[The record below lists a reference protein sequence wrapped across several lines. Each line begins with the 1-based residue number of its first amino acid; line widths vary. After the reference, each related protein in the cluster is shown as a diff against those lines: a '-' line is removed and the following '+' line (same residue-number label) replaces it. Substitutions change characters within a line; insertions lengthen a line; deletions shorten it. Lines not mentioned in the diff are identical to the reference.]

1 MKVNPPYHAPM
12 VELVPSEWTNEFT
25 KTETRKIMS
34 EVGQVPVSMSKE
46 IPGFILNRLQY
57 ALLNECWRLV
67 ADDIVSA
74 EDLDVVMKDGLG
86 LRYTTVY
93 KLLVYMMYII
103 YILCTYFSKIHSILK
118 LLGML
123 CVDQWK

>member
-1 MKVNPPYHAPM
+1 M

-25 KTETRKIMS
+25 RTETRKIMS

-86 LRYTTVY
+86 LRYTPIY
-93 KLLVYMMYII
+93 KLLVHMMKII
-103 YILCTYFSKIHSILK
+103 YTLSIYFPKIHRILY

>member
-1 MKVNPPYHAPM
+1 M

-25 KTETRKIMS
+25 KAETRKIMA

-67 ADDIVSA
+67 ADDVVSA

-86 LRYTTVY
+86 LR
-93 KLLVYMMYII
+93 
-103 YILCTYFSKIHSILK
+103 
-118 LLGML
+118 
-123 CVDQWK
+123 

>member
-1 MKVNPPYHAPM
+1 
-12 VELVPSEWTNEFT
+12 
-25 KTETRKIMS
+25 MS

-86 LRYTTVY
+86 LRYTTFY
-93 KLLVYMMYII
+93 KLLVYVVYELHLMYI
-103 YILCTYFSKIHSILK
+103 LSKDL
-118 LLGML
+118 
-123 CVDQWK
+123 

>member
-1 MKVNPPYHAPM
+1 MLRVILICFIHIPSQVNPPYHAPM
-12 VELVPSEWTNEFT
+12 VELVPSEWRNEAT
-25 KTETRKIMS
+25 RAETRRIMS

-86 LRYTTVY
+86 LR
-93 KLLVYMMYII
+93 
-103 YILCTYFSKIHSILK
+103 
-118 LLGML
+118 
-123 CVDQWK
+123 

>member
-1 MKVNPPYHAPM
+1 
-12 VELVPSEWTNEFT
+12 
-25 KTETRKIMS
+25 MS

-86 LRYTTVY
+86 LRYFWNSKNDFGFVTY
-93 KLLVYMMYII
+93 PI
-103 YILCTYFSKIHSILK
+103 YINENHESES
-118 LLGML
+118 
-123 CVDQWK
+123 

>member
-1 MKVNPPYHAPM
+1 M

-25 KTETRKIMS
+25 RTETRKIMS

-86 LRYTTVY
+86 LRYTPIY
-93 KLLVYMMYII
+93 KLLVYMM
-103 YILCTYFSKIHSILK
+103 ILTFTSYVYTCKDS
-118 LLGML
+118 
-123 CVDQWK
+123 

>member
-1 MKVNPPYHAPM
+1 M

-25 KTETRKIMS
+25 RTETRKIMS

-86 LRYTTVY
+86 LRLLFKY
-93 KLLVYMMYII
+93 KINFPKS
-103 YILCTYFSKIHSILK
+103 CFYFFYQSRTLFTRISTINA
-118 LLGML
+118 LGMPF
-123 CVDQWK
+123 VGQWKLFI

>member
-1 MKVNPPYHAPM
+1 MQVNPPYHAPM

-25 KTETRKIMS
+25 RAETRKIMA

-57 ALLNECWRLV
+57 SLLNECWRLV

-86 LRYTTVY
+86 LRY
-93 KLLVYMMYII
+93 
-103 YILCTYFSKIHSILK
+103 F
-118 LLGML
+118 
-123 CVDQWK
+123 

>member
-1 MKVNPPYHAPM
+1 M
-12 VELVPSEWTNEFT
+12 VDLVPSEWTNEAT
-25 KTETRKIMS
+25 RIETRKIMS

-57 ALLNECWRLV
+57 SLLNECWRLI

-86 LRYTTVY
+86 LRYFCMFDYLHLFLPNVVLDMVFN
-93 KLLVYMMYII
+93 KD
-103 YILCTYFSKIHSILK
+103 S
-118 LLGML
+118 
-123 CVDQWK
+123 